1 MEKAKKSKKWWWIGG
16 ILFVLFV
23 IGVLAPSEETMAK
36 SKEVQTSQQ
45 AFINAVTSS
54 MAEYKASN
62 ELKKPAVRNMRRQKI
77 RAALKEK
84 REVVNWVG
92 TIKEMGSWLGG
103 EAYIYIQPEGSHFL
117 IITSMGAFGMPET
130 MIPKG
135 STLYNAV
142 ANLKGNKVIFSGS
155 FMQSDE
161 DFVKDYNLTGED
173 SMLDPK
179 FVFTF
184 SEIKDYNQ

>member
-103 EAYIYIQPEGSHFL
+103 AYIYIEPEGSRFL

-130 MIPKG
+130 LIPEG

-142 ANLKGNKVIFSGS
+142 ADLKGNKVIFSGS

-161 DFVKDYNLTGED
+161 DFVKEYSLHEID
-173 SMLDPK
+173 SMLNPK